1 MLKALKMKKNQRNA
15 REPKKNPFDLLPDEM
30 VVHVL
35 CFVPVD
41 SLLDCRLVC
50 RRWRVFIDSRVYQEK
65 AAQENEFVNNGRG
78 FYSFSQI
85 DSNTVRKLN
94 LPWYVFYTVCKHD
107 PFNRNLVKN
116 HCGQSKFD
124 R

>member
-1 MLKALKMKKNQRNA
+1 MNQTNATELKKNHFN
-15 REPKKNPFDLLPDEM
+15 LLPDEM

-35 CFVPVD
+35 SFVNID

-50 RRWRVFIDSRVYQEK
+50 RRWKVLIDSLVYQEK
-65 AAQENEFVNNGRG
+65 AAQENEFVNNGHG

-85 DSNTVRKLN
+85 DSNTVRKLK
-94 LPWYVFYTVCKHD
+94 LPWYVFYAVCKYD

-116 HCGQSKFD
+116 NCGQSKFD
-124 R
+124 TLNVK